1 MNNLTKD
8 DESRV
13 IATVIAAHDD
23 TELHCNNPK
32 EWEKRMQAA
41 LEVCFGPFLTQPSWK
56 SLGEAERENYAQ
68 YIVRST
74 LPEEALTMA
83 PVATLYAEAV
93 RVGMNHWLP
102 CHRREAMRKASANL
116 ARKDGALVP
125 ITRNQELVM
134 DLMREFYRTTDGD
147 PYSGPRGSLRRVSVE
162 SQLQPTPTREV
173 RAPPR
178 RHSHRTGRPRSRR
191 QHGQHPDSR
200 AATAPAQQQTRAT
213 PIATSQDVTLP
224 RRGYKTG
231 GWRQSVGREENP
243 ATVHRV
249 RELFPDYAPRQGY
262 ELPSVW
268 AAAIRSR
275 ASGMGRARNAH
286 GKRGSVTRHALDAVP
301 EVRADAYYSATGR
314 NAYALHRETRL
325 RRVHPGPIRRGLHT
339 TP

>member
-102 CHRREAMRKASANL
+102 CHRREAMRKASAHL
-116 ARKDGALVP
+116 AAH
-125 ITRNQELVM
+125 
-134 DLMREFYRTTDGD
+134 
-147 PYSGPRGSLRRVSVE
+147 PRCPLR
-162 SQLQPTPTREV
+162 
-173 RAPPR
+173 
-178 RHSHRTGRPRSRR
+178 G
-191 QHGQHPDSR
+191 
-200 AATAPAQQQTRAT
+200 
-213 PIATSQDVTLP
+213 
-224 RRGYKTG
+224 
-231 GWRQSVGREENP
+231 
-243 ATVHRV
+243 
-249 RELFPDYAPRQGY
+249 
-262 ELPSVW
+262 
-268 AAAIRSR
+268 AIRSR
-275 ASGMGRARNAH
+275 F
-286 GKRGSVTRHALDAVP
+286 
-301 EVRADAYYSATGR
+301 
-314 NAYALHRETRL
+314 L
-325 RRVHPGPIRRGLHT
+325 RRPTSWRCVRKPVV
-339 TP
+339 